1 MKKQLHLSA
10 LLFTTLL
17 LLFAFPQVGRG
28 QATLFVEIF
37 VKIDDTG
44 DMSCW
49 DENGTPITD
58 LSTITNSDCRVQI
71 EPITNN
77 QPLTETMLG
86 EISSFLYPIHD
97 KITEINLANKYFD
110 WTDPHTNQIRF
121 ERLAL
126 ASFENL
132 KTIFLPIIFE
142 EDKKETDFTRAFQD
156 CQSLEKIDG
165 LLRYGNVVSWKNAF
179 TRCYQLKQVTL
190 SFSNMNFSSD
200 GLDETFMGC
209 SNLQYADLSGAP
221 ANKIQSLKGTF
232 RDCKSLKYVYLP
244 KNTTN
249 GVNLNYTF
257 AGCNFAHT
265 AAIKNGYAVN
275 NLPDTLWWY
284 VNDCDMGSLCHLRP
298 CYGLNLDDVAPY
310 HIIYD
315 EYGQRR
321 PTPFITC
328 GLGKNI
334 EVIKDGATIYL
345 LKKDPYNEHS
355 ATNQTIKDPEF
366 IVQLTKAYSLTAA
379 YSSISDVVN
388 DGYGVPVVV
397 KNPKLAS
404 PATFYLSNSNGMSDI
419 NGRICIANPPNLSGY
434 DFSSG
439 LKQDINKTTIRSTGT
454 TIEGEFHLT
463 TNKSDALCDDTDQ
476 PVVFQTNTLPGEYYL
491 VPAGSAAT
499 LVAGITGSLNVS
511 THVDVNAQLKGD
523 GADYFCEPDADY
535 GLCKK
540 DEYGTIA
547 SEVGYTHPETK
558 RPSIYYFPIPK
569 DRKDLFPAH
578 FAETPVVSGT
588 TPPDQEYYIQDGCEL
603 KNGAREPKWATQ
615 NQLICGIYNINNLEN
630 ISSMVGTFDG
640 CTTLVFG
647 VDPDNGTNPKIAG
660 SEGNF
665 SSTQN
670 HARLNCTAA
679 FRGVK
684 SFGTFKNAMSWTAI
698 DLTMFHD
705 IASLNSTF
713 WNGGT
718 KVKFY
723 DAQDNPVDMQ
733 YAFYG
738 HVGYQPNEVLYVP
751 FKNISSLYLAF
762 GQGCTI
768 GKICFNSADQDPSQ
782 DPSAVSCHIQRAFDG
797 NKGLTT
803 LNNETLKNFKRF
815 KSLYSKDGNK
825 PNNSVLNRLT
835 YTFAHCANLN
845 EVDLSK
851 NATGAWLSKPAD
863 DGELELL
870 YTFIQCVKL
879 EKADLSGIMDYT
891 TSLDGTFDQCEGL
904 LTCILGERAKP
915 LSMSSTFW
923 GNTLLQTVKTRNISV
938 NNMIDLGGL
947 QCITN
952 LAQTFQN
959 CVSLTNIDFEGPKN
973 YTNSVGQTMTI
984 ALYNTF
990 SGCKKLT
997 AIDLTALTPHLSN
1010 TSCTTYTTKGYNEA
1024 PIPTDD
1030 TRVAFG
1036 NTFYGCTA
1044 LQIVT
1049 FAEGVSNENPIG
1061 MPSTFLG
1068 CKKLQEVEN
1077 LTAFKKLTDLNQ
1089 TFSGCEQLGSVEFDI
1104 NSIDHEVKHLYRT
1117 FFNCKKIQTID
1128 LGSISN
1134 KLQDI
1139 INTTSKIDPKTL
1151 AFGQTFFGCEALTTV
1166 KFGEDTD
1173 LDENSNS
1180 VSMCGTFYGCKA
1192 LTDVKK
1198 IDKFTNITNLSQTF
1212 SGCVALQ
1219 NVSFIGSVVN
1229 NKSSIGLFETFKG
1242 CKSITSIDLSGLTA
1256 RLADQTKANFFQANN
1271 NEIINGAFAAFEGT
1285 FDGCTALTDVEFDKG
1300 TSDGTSTNPLINA
1313 NSIGMPGTFSGCANL
1328 ETVKNLTAFQKLTQL
1343 NHTFYGCR
1351 QLDGIQF
1358 SVSNAHAAS
1367 MSLFGTFT
1375 NCSALTEITLPFVIG
1390 EQRISQTRGNTTSS
1404 VTYSAF
1410 GDNPGG
1416 SNPNKT
1422 FAGCTL
1428 LKKVEFLSSG
1438 NASKVNLDNL
1448 FFNLPALQ
1456 YVINFNFSN
1465 VENGSLENTFR
1476 GCSALLNEDA
1486 NYKLTLPYANGQAM
1500 LLKNTFNGCTALEK
1514 MLLPYSDYQ
1523 AAGLVGTF
1531 QGCTGLTLVD
1541 LVASNSAVSME
1552 NAFNGCGSL
1561 EKVNNFAGLT
1571 NVTNLIGTFA
1581 NCAQLATLEFGFN
1594 PKNLAA
1600 ADATFNG
1607 AKDDGKKYL
1616 DCAWDKHGT
1625 WKGYATAGQ
1634 VQYQDANFI
1643 FEERYN
1649 ATHQK
1654 TTFTVFD
1661 CDTFDVKPQ
1670 LQTTGDVVVEFVNIV
1685 KDGTAYTP
1693 DAKGKY
1699 LVAGTDTCGTI
1710 TVTATQITDIKLTA
1724 SGTYD
1729 FHYRTKNDGKGHCN
1743 KQAAINLTLGNSDKH
1758 DVVGTVCEDEEFTWN
1773 IGLGSTAIVLT
1784 PTDYNAPVSAAPP
1797 TNGSRLKLSKGSAI
1811 IDATGKKSREE
1822 TYKYYKQVKNIAGKA
1837 CEEFSTLTLTV
1848 RLLDTITTTVTNATC
1863 VCSTLSYAWTV
1874 ENGNIIT
1881 INESA
1886 FGGAATS
1893 ALWTRTDNQN
1903 GSVMFEHKGVDT
1915 SDPQSCNTV
1924 YQLVFEKP
1932 HTPIDITQTIA
1943 TTHCQEYAY
1952 QWDLTPNNPDD
1963 NEYLTLS
1970 GADFDPT
1977 STAWKLSV
1985 NAINSPSHTY
1995 DTSKDNLI
2003 LYSERS
2009 QSAIVN
2015 EMVTYMFTVKLKNA
2029 NTCVDTYTL
2038 NLPVKLTHRNEQTDT
2053 ICEDANYEW
2062 RDAGK
2067 MIATLDKS
2075 DFGQCLNESQYGK
2088 YQKLTHGL
2096 EPNIEKM
2103 VVRTYTDN
2111 GRRFRE
2117 EIYKY
2122 YAQRENCAEG
2132 KCEISDSLILTVELV
2147 DTITTTVKDATC
2159 VCPGLAYQWT
2169 VENDAVITIDEAA
2182 FAPSATSALWTRTDN
2197 PSGSVTFEHSGTIN
2211 NHLCATVYQLIFDNP
2226 TTPINDNKT
2235 DKTCESEFYKWD
2247 LGSSG
2252 AAIELSGKDFV
2263 NEPTWTVAA
2272 FTSSGTYS
2280 AIASADRTLKA
2291 QQPATEQIT
2300 LTYKVTLHNN
2310 QTACEDTYTL
2320 DLTVQQTHREQT
2332 TAQVCANMGYEL
2344 KNVWGAVV
2352 LTLGSSEYNMGD
2364 VAANPFSNAG
2374 GSGTFSK
2381 TTLPNGTQRYVVSKT
2396 GGTQYDCLEEY
2407 TLDLTVNPVYDERP
2421 GGPDAAN
2428 ATTGTVCQNED
2439 FVWNIAGD
2447 ALVSAITLTYADYNQ
2462 TATVFNSAGQQLQL
2476 DKTTSGTTQCYT
2488 YKGADKNTHCDR
2500 FYYLT
2505 LTVSPVI
2512 DQTLYSP
2519 YTDAT
2524 QMAYCSDQT
2533 YVWNDGGFSYYLDSV
2548 QFYRPDGVYTDNGI
2562 TIEQTTISATPWIVQ
2577 FVATVP
2583 SGSCQ
2588 AKYKLLLALDDR
2600 FAANLVLAN
2609 TVTDAVC
2616 NGSSYVWNYG
2626 SGESVT
2632 VSPTDPDYPTFPV
2645 GGQIKRRESVPGA
2658 SGCNDYYYLDL
2669 TINPSDHRTMTIDAV
2684 CRDENYFSYTGFP
2697 INEIV
2702 DFDAAELPADVKSH
2716 THTVAHD
2723 CDQMTITFNFKE
2735 PERCQGKIVEGLV
2748 VNQYQ
2753 CWLLMVNHN
2762 HLPLLDQEPV
2772 AYQWYVCHNTAP
2784 GDPNFLRNSNP
2795 IDGAN
2800 KDFYTETQT
2809 LTGGYYWVKVTYI
2822 VGGEEFYYRSEPAA
2836 LTCTDALEVVTT
2848 TELMLSPN
2856 PVKQGSV
2863 VVVEGDAIDKMAD
2876 GAHVDIYTTA
2886 GQRVRSFDIGA
2897 RAFKVDVP
2905 AGCYMVKISVDGQT
2919 IVTTKMVVR

>member
-1 MKKQLHLSA
+1 MKKLLHLSA
-10 LLFTTLL
+10 QLFTTLL
-17 LLFAFPQVGRG
+17 FLFAFPQVGRG
-28 QATLFVEIF
+28 DVILRVDDLNSFYSINLSSSTPTWNPSTPPNTVINMYVFTDDGSDVLTNTILQQVADYSKNFNIMHIFFHENCNMYWQYTSDVLNFKLLNLKQYRNLREITCPHIAFVSQPTK
-37 VKIDDTG
+37 V
-44 DMSCW
+44 DMSEAFADCKSLVR
-49 DENGTPITD
+49 IHSCA
-58 LSTITNSDCRVQI
+58 STFLNYNITNLAGAFKNCASLESVTFSSTNESQNVDCT
-71 EPITNN
+71 EAFMGCKA
-77 QPLTETMLG
+77 LTGVENF
-86 EISSFLYPIHD
+86 EKIKASS
-97 KITEINLANKYFD
+97 
-110 WTDPHTNQIRF
+110 
-121 ERLAL
+121 
-126 ASFENL
+126 L
-132 KTIFLPIIFE
+132 KN
-142 EDKKETDFTRAFQD
+142 AFNG
-156 CQSLEKIDG
+156 CSKLEKIELGFATSGFNAGG
-165 LLRYGNVVSWKNAF
+165 LVG
-179 TRCYQLKQVTL
+179 
-190 SFSNMNFSSD
+190 
-200 GLDETFMGC
+200 TFNGC

-221 ANKIQSLKGTF
+221 NNINSLNNTF
-232 RDCKSLKYVYLP
+232 YGCKSLKYVYLP

-284 VNDCDMGSLCHLRP
+284 VNDCMGSLRP
-298 CYGLNLDDVAPY
+298 CYGLNLDLDDVAPY

-315 EYGQRR
+315 EYVQKR

-366 IVQLTKAYSLTAA
+366 IVQLTEVYSLTAA
-379 YSSISDVVN
+379 YSSISEVVN
-388 DGYGVPVVV
+388 DGYDVPVVV
-397 KNPKLAS
+397 KDPPLAS
-404 PATFYLSNSNGMSDI
+404 PATFYLSNSNGMFDI
-419 NGRICIANPPNLSGY
+419 NERICIANPPNLSGY

-439 LKQDINKTTIRSTGT
+439 LKQDINKKTITSNSI
-454 TIEGEFHLT
+454 TIFGDFHLT
-463 TNKSDALCDDTDQ
+463 TNKSNALRDDS
-476 PVVFQTNTLPGEYYL
+476 NTPIQVEISELPGEYYL
-491 VPAGSAAT
+491 VPNGST
-499 LVAGITGSLNVS
+499 VGLVEDITGPLNVS

-603 KNGAREPKWATQ
+603 KNGALEPKWKD
-615 NQLICGIYNINNLEN
+615 NEDVYCGIYNINQLQN

-647 VDPDNGTNPKIAG
+647 VDNGTKPDKIGG
-660 SEGNF
+660 SAGNF
-665 SSTQN
+665 SSTQKN
-670 HARLNCTAA
+670 DARLNCTAA

-698 DLTMFHD
+698 DLTMFKD
-705 IASLNSTF
+705 IESLNSTF

-723 DAQDNPVDMQ
+723 DAQDKEVDMQ
-733 YAFYG
+733 HAFHGNTNTSYTDTDPL
-738 HVGYQPNEVLYVP
+738 VIP
-751 FKNISSLYLAF
+751 FKNISSLVAAFCSSDIGFVEFNLAPQNQSCNMQEAF
-762 GQGCTI
+762 RYNRALSNLAHIKNFDRFKKGDELLFTFANCSKLSDINGLEISTSLRHFTGTFAYNKFLSVDMSPYMNRVAGMKKTFVGCGQLNSCKLGATVQPISMCETFRGCSKLQNLIDFKMTVNDLANTFNNCQVLETVNLTDIDAVDPIALRATFAYCYKLQSVTFSDALTKALGKQSTWFYSGDFSGGSNPQDACFYQTFFGCT
-768 GKICFNSADQDPSQ
+768 N
-782 DPSAVSCHIQRAFDG
+782 
-797 NKGLTT
+797 
-803 LNNETLKNFKRF
+803 
-815 KSLYSKDGNK
+815 
-825 PNNSVLNRLT
+825 
-835 YTFAHCANLN
+835 
-845 EVDLSK
+845 
-851 NATGAWLSKPAD
+851 
-863 DGELELL
+863 
-870 YTFIQCVKL
+870 
-879 EKADLSGIMDYT
+879 
-891 TSLDGTFDQCEGL
+891 
-904 LTCILGERAKP
+904 
-915 LSMSSTFW
+915 
-923 GNTLLQTVKTRNISV
+923 LQTVTFAAVSN
-938 NNMIDLGGL
+938 
-947 QCITN
+947 TN
-952 LAQTFQN
+952 EIGMPQ
-959 CVSLTNIDFEGPKN
+959 
-973 YTNSVGQTMTI
+973 
-984 ALYNTF
+984 TF
-990 SGCKKLT
+990 SGCKKLQ
-997 AIDLTALTPHLSN
+997 
-1010 TSCTTYTTKGYNEA
+1010 K
-1024 PIPTDD
+1024 
-1030 TRVAFG
+1030 
-1036 NTFYGCTA
+1036 
-1044 LQIVT
+1044 
-1049 FAEGVSNENPIG
+1049 
-1061 MPSTFLG
+1061 
-1068 CKKLQEVEN
+1068 VEN
-1077 LTAFKKLTDLNQ
+1077 LNAFKRLTDLNQ

-1117 FFNCKKIQTID
+1117 FFNCKNIQKIN
-1128 LGSISN
+1128 LGSISKELTDADCN
-1134 KLQDI
+1134 
-1139 INTTSKIDPKTL
+1139 PKNLTKQTL
-1151 AFGQTFFGCEALTTV
+1151 AFGQTFFGCEALKTV
-1166 KFGEDTD
+1166 TFGSEQ
-1173 LDENSNS
+1173 NSNP
-1180 VSMCGTFYGCKA
+1180 VSMCGTFYGCAK
-1192 LTDVKK
+1192 LTGLTN

-1212 SGCVALQ
+1212 SGCKALTG
-1219 NVSFIGSVVN
+1219 VDLS
-1229 NKSSIGLFETFKG
+1229 KAASSAFDCTSPITIGLFETFKG
-1242 CKSITSIDLSGLTA
+1242 CKNITSIDLSGLTA
-1256 RLADQTKANFFQANN
+1256 RLADQTNANFFQANN
-1271 NEIINGAFAAFEGT
+1271 NDIINGAFAAFEGT

-1300 TSDGTSTNPLINA
+1300 ISDGTSTNPLINA

-1328 ETVKNLTAFQKLTQL
+1328 QTVKNLTAFQNLTQL

-1358 SVSNAHAAS
+1358 SISNAHAAP

-1390 EQRISQTRGNTTSS
+1390 EQSIFQTRGNTTSS

-1410 GDNPGG
+1410 GDNPSGD
-1416 SNPNKT
+1416 NPNKT
-1422 FAGCTL
+1422 FAGCTS

-1438 NASKVNLDNL
+1438 SASKVNLDNL
-1448 FFNLPALQ
+1448 FLNLSSLQ
-1456 YVINFNFSN
+1456 YVINFNFSD
-1465 VENGSLENTFR
+1465 VKNGSLENTFS
-1476 GCSALLNEDA
+1476 GCSALLKEDPNI
-1486 NYKLTLPYANGQAM
+1486 NYELTLPKANGQTM
-1500 LLKNTFNGCTALEK
+1500 LLKNTFNGCTALAE
-1514 MLLPYSDYQ
+1514 MRLRYSGYQ
-1523 AAGLVGTF
+1523 AEGLVGTF
-1531 QGCTGLTLVD
+1531 RGCTSLTLVE
-1541 LVASNSAVSME
+1541 LVSSKSAVSME
-1552 NAFNGCGSL
+1552 DAFNGCSNL
-1561 EKVNNFAGLT
+1561 QQVNNFVGLT
-1571 NVTNLIGTFA
+1571 NVTSLVRTFA
-1581 NCAQLATLEFGFN
+1581 DCKQLATLEFGFN
-1594 PKNLAA
+1594 PTNLAS
-1600 ADATFNG
+1600 ADETFNG
-1607 AKDDGKKYL
+1607 TNS
-1616 DCAWDKHGT
+1616 DCTKRLQCDWDRHQWWIDEYTNNK
-1625 WKGYATAGQ
+1625 TAS
-1634 VQYQDANFI
+1634 YNPNSFI
-1643 FEERYN
+1643 FEDRS
-1649 ATHQK
+1649 AT
-1654 TTFTVFD
+1654 TPEIVFD
-1661 CDTFDVKPQ
+1661 CDMFDVKPK
-1670 LQTTGDVVVEFVNIV
+1670 LEADGNRVVEFVNVV

-1693 DAKGKY
+1693 DATGKY
-1699 LVAGTDTCGTI
+1699 LVAGTDTCGAI
-1710 TVTATQITDIKLTA
+1710 TVTATQITDITLTA

-1729 FHYRTKNDGKGHCN
+1729 FHYRTENSGKGHCN
-1743 KQAAINLTLGNSDKH
+1743 KQATIALTLGHSDKH
-1758 DVVGTVCEDEEFTWN
+1758 EVSDTICEDANYEWRDANGNLIKE
-1773 IGLGSTAIVLT
+1773 LT

-1811 IDATGKKSREE
+1811 IDATGKKSRQE
-1822 TYKYYKQVKNIAGKA
+1822 TYKYYKQVENIAGNK
-1837 CEEFSTLTLTV
+1837 CEESSTLTLTV
-1848 RLLDTITTTVTNATC
+1848 RLLDTITTTVTAATC
-1863 VCSTLSYAWTV
+1863 VCPDLSYAWTV

-1881 INESA
+1881 IDESA

-1903 GSVMFEHKGVDT
+1903 GSVMFEHKGLDT

-1932 HTPIDITQTIA
+1932 HTPIDITQTIT

-1952 QWDLTPNNPDD
+1952 QWDLTPDNPDD
-1963 NEYLTLS
+1963 DEYLTLS

-2003 LYSERS
+2003 LDSKRT

-2062 RDAGK
+2062 RDNAGK
-2067 MIATLDKS
+2067 MITTLDKS
-2075 DFGQCLNESQYGK
+2075 DFGQCLGKSQYGK
-2088 YQKLTHGL
+2088 YQPLTHDPAL
-2096 EPNIEKM
+2096 DIEKM

-2147 DTITTTVKDATC
+2147 DIIKTEINTPTC
-2159 VCPGLAYQWT
+2159 VCPDLSYAWT
-2169 VENDAVITIDEAA
+2169 VENDAVITLDERA
-2182 FAPSATSALWTRTDN
+2182 FAPNATSALWTRIDN
-2197 PSGSVTFEHSGTIN
+2197 QNGSVTFEHSGTIN
-2211 NHLCATVYQLIFDNP
+2211 GHLCATVYQLIFDNP
-2226 TTPINDNKT
+2226 TKPINDEKT

-2252 AAIELSGKDFV
+2252 AAIALSGNDFV
-2263 NEPTWTVAA
+2263 NAPTWTVSA
-2272 FTSSGTYS
+2272 FTSSETYS
-2280 AIASADRTLKA
+2280 AVTSAERTLKA
-2291 QQPATEQIT
+2291 QLPATEQMT
-2300 LTYKVTLHNN
+2300 FTYKVTLFNN

-2332 TAQVCANMGYEL
+2332 TAQVCANVDYEL
-2344 KNVWGAVV
+2344 KNTWGEVV
-2352 LTLGSSEYNMGD
+2352 LTLGENEYSMGN
-2364 VAANPFSNAG
+2364 VAANPFSTAG

-2381 TTLPNGTQRYVVSKT
+2381 TILPGGTQRYVVSKT
-2396 GGTQYDCLEEY
+2396 GGTRYGCLEEY

-2462 TATVFNSAGQQLQL
+2462 TATAFNSAGQQLQL
-2476 DKTTSGTTQCYT
+2476 DKTTNGTTQCYT
-2488 YKGADKNTHCDR
+2488 YKGADNNTHCDR

-2548 QFYRPDGVYTDNGI
+2548 QFYRPDGVYTENGI

-2609 TVTDAVC
+2609 TVADAVC

-2632 VSPTDPDYPTFPV
+2632 VSPTDLDYPTFPV
-2645 GGQIKRRESVPGA
+2645 GGRIKRRVSVPGA

-2748 VNQYQ
+2748 VNQYE

-2886 GQRVRSFDIGA
+2886 GQRVRSFDIGG

>member
-28 QATLFVEIF
+28 QTTLF
-37 VKIDDTG
+37 VKIDGTG
-44 DMSCW
+44 SMSFV
-49 DENGTPITD
+49 DKSGSPITD
-58 LSTITNSDCRVQI
+58 LSIIRGLGLDCRVYI
-71 EPITNN
+71 DPATGGSTNSPLDKTILENLSNGLSPISD
-77 QPLTETMLG
+77 L
-86 EISSFLYPIHD
+86 
-97 KITEINLANKYFD
+97 ITEIWFDDSGYFKWRND
-110 WTDPHTNQIRF
+110 SDPIVDDSDPIVF
-121 ERLAL
+121 EPLDL
-126 ASFENL
+126 ASFPNL
-132 KTIFLPIIFE
+132 KNLQLPLILE
-142 EDKKETDFTRAFQD
+142 ANTTKPVDFTLAFQD
-156 CQSLEKIDG
+156 CQSLEKIDN
-165 LLRYGNVVSWKNAF
+165 LDWYGNVVSWKNAF

-190 SFSNMNFSSD
+190 SFSNDFYHD
-200 GLDETFMGC
+200 GLDETFREC
-209 SNLQYADLSGAP
+209 SNLQYADLSDAP
-221 ANKIQSLKGTF
+221 VNKIQSLKGTF
-232 RDCKSLKYVYLP
+232 RGCKSLKYVYLP
-244 KNTTN
+244 KDITN
-249 GVNLNYTF
+249 GVNLDYTF

-284 VNDCDMGSLCHLRP
+284 VNDCYMGSLCHLRP

-315 EYGQRR
+315 GYGQRR

-334 EVIKDGATIYL
+334 EVIKDGVTVYL
-345 LKKDPYNEHS
+345 LKKDPYDEHS

-366 IVQLTKAYSLTAA
+366 IVQLTEVYSLTAA
-379 YSSISDVVN
+379 YSNISEVVN
-388 DGYGVPVVV
+388 DGYDVPVVV
-397 KNPKLAS
+397 KDPPLAS

-419 NGRICIANPPNLSGY
+419 NERIRIVDPNLSGY
-434 DFSSG
+434 NFSSG
-439 LKQDINKTTIRSTGT
+439 LKQDINKTTIISTGT

-463 TNKSDALCDDTDQ
+463 TNKSDALCDDTGQ

-491 VPAGSAAT
+491 VPAGSAAA

-578 FAETPVVSGT
+578 FAEPPVVSGT
-588 TPPDQEYYIQDGCEL
+588 TPPDQYYIQDGCEL
-603 KNGAREPKWATQ
+603 KNGAWEPKWATQ

-640 CTTLVFG
+640 CTNLVFG
-647 VDPDNGTNPKIAG
+647 EDNGIESKIAG
-660 SEGNF
+660 SAGNF
-665 SSTQN
+665 CEQTR
-670 HARLNCTAA
+670 RLNCNYA

-684 SFGTFKNAMSWTAI
+684 SFGIFKSNISWTDI
-698 DLTMFHD
+698 DLTMFKD

-713 WNGGT
+713 RNGGT

-723 DAQDNPVDMQ
+723 KGTLADWSDAQATEVDMQ
-733 YAFYG
+733 YAFCG
-738 HVGYQPNEVLYVP
+738 HTGYQQGEVLDVP
-751 FKNISSLYLAF
+751 FKNISSLYRAF

-768 GKICFNSADQDPSQ
+768 GNICFNSEDQD
-782 DPSAVSCHIQRAFDG
+782 ALCHIQRAFDG
-797 NKGLTT
+797 NKGLTK
-803 LNNETLKNFKRF
+803 LNNATLENFKRF
-815 KSLYSKDGNK
+815 RSLYSYSFDKK
-825 PNNSVLNRLT
+825 SKHPNRLT
-835 YTFAHCANLN
+835 YTFAHCDNLKS
-845 EVDLSK
+845 VD
-851 NATGAWLSKPAD
+851 GDWLSKPA

-870 YTFIQCVKL
+870 YTFIQCVNL
-879 EKADLSGIMDYT
+879 EDADLSGIMDYT
-891 TSLDGTFDQCEGL
+891 KSLDGTFDQCAGL
-904 LTCILGERAKP
+904 LTCILGERDKP

-923 GNTLLQTVKTRNISV
+923 GNKSLTA
-938 NNMIDLGGL
+938 IDLGRL

-959 CVSLTNIDFEGPKN
+959 CENLTNIDFGDSHTKN
-973 YTNSVGQTMTI
+973 YTNSVGQIITI
-984 ALYNTF
+984 ALCNTF
-990 SGCKKLT
+990 SGCKNLG
-997 AIDLTALTPHLSN
+997 AIDLTALTPYLSN
-1010 TSCTTYTTKGYNEA
+1010 TSCTTYTTIGCDEA
-1024 PIPTDD
+1024 PRPADNM
-1030 TRVAFG
+1030 RAAFE
-1036 NTFYGCTA
+1036 NTFNGCTA
-1044 LQIVT
+1044 LQTVK
-1049 FAEGVSNENPIG
+1049 FANGVNENSIG

-1068 CKKLQEVEN
+1068 CKNLQTVEN
-1077 LTAFKKLTDLNQ
+1077 LKAFTCLTDLNQ
-1089 TFSGCEQLGSVEFDI
+1089 TFSGCEQLGSVESVEFDVTSEI
-1104 NSIDHEVKHLYRT
+1104 HEVKHLYRT
-1117 FFNCKKIQTID
+1117 FFNCKKIRTID

-1134 KLQDI
+1134 NLQDDI
-1139 INTTSKIDPKTL
+1139 INTTSKVDPKTL
-1151 AFGQTFFGCEALTTV
+1151 AFGQTFFGCEALTDVT
-1166 KFGEDTD
+1166 FGSDQ
-1173 LDENSNS
+1173 NINP
-1180 VSMCGTFYGCKA
+1180 VSMCGTFYGCAK
-1192 LTDVKK
+1192 LTGLTN

-1212 SGCVALQ
+1212 SGCAALPD
-1219 NVSFIGSVVN
+1219 VSFIAGMVN
-1229 NKSSIGLFETFKG
+1229 NNPSTSIGLFETFKG
-1242 CKSITSIDLSGLTA
+1242 CKSIKSIDLSALTA
-1256 RLADQTKANFFQANN
+1256 RLADQEKANFFQANN
-1271 NEIINGAFAAFEGT
+1271 NDIINGAFAAFEGT
-1285 FDGCTALTDVEFDKG
+1285 FDGCTELKNVEFDKG
-1300 TSDGTSTNPLINA
+1300 TSDGTSTNPLTNA

-1328 ETVKNLTAFQKLTQL
+1328 ETVKNLTAFQNLTQL

-1358 SVSNAHAAS
+1358 SISNAHAAP

-1422 FAGCTL
+1422 FAGCTS
-1428 LKKVEFLSSG
+1428 LKKVEFNGKDNS
-1438 NASKVNLDNL
+1438 NQVNVDNL
-1448 FFNLPALQ
+1448 FRGLNQLDTVA
-1456 YVINFNFSN
+1456 NFDKFH
-1465 VENGSLENTFR
+1465 VLKDGSLENTFY
-1476 GCSALLNEDA
+1476 GCSALDSIKLSAKLSEASLNGTFYGCEELATIVNFDKLTQVSDLTSTFERCRKLDTLYFGFDPSKVSQAENTFFDA
-1486 NYKLTLPYANGQAM
+1486 N
-1500 LLKNTFNGCTALEK
+1500 KN
-1514 MLLPYSDYQ
+1514 
-1523 AAGLVGTF
+1523 
-1531 QGCTGLTLVD
+1531 
-1541 LVASNSAVSME
+1541 
-1552 NAFNGCGSL
+1552 
-1561 EKVNNFAGLT
+1561 
-1571 NVTNLIGTFA
+1571 
-1581 NCAQLATLEFGFN
+1581 
-1594 PKNLAA
+1594 
-1600 ADATFNG
+1600 
-1607 AKDDGKKYL
+1607 GKKYL
-1616 DCAWDKHGT
+1616 DCAWDKHDT

-1634 VQYQDANFI
+1634 VQYQDVNFI

-1685 KDGTAYTP
+1685 KDGTAYMP

-1729 FHYRTKNDGKGHCN
+1729 FHYRTENGDKGHCN

-1773 IGLGSTAIVLT
+1773 TGLGSTAIVLT

-1837 CEEFSTLTLTV
+1837 CEESSTLTLTV

-1881 INESA
+1881 IDESA

-1893 ALWTRTDNQN
+1893 SSWTRTNNPN
-1903 GSVMFEHKGVDT
+1903 GHVMFEHKGVDT
-1915 SDPQSCNTV
+1915 SDPHSCNTV
-1924 YQLVFEKP
+1924 YRLVFEKP
-1932 HTPIDITQTIA
+1932 YTPIDETKTA
-1943 TTHCQEYAY
+1943 TVTHCQEYAY
-1952 QWDLTPNNPDD
+1952 QWDLTPA

-1977 STAWKLSV
+1977 CTDWNVAV

-1995 DTSKDNLI
+1995 DKSNVNLI
-2003 LYSERS
+2003 LSSGRT

-2015 EMVTYMFTVKLKNA
+2015 EMVTYTFTVKLQNA

-2038 NLPVKLTHRNEQTDT
+2038 HLPVKLTHRNEQTDT
-2053 ICEDANYEW
+2053 VCEEANYVW
-2062 RDAGK
+2062 SDNAGK
-2067 MIATLDKS
+2067 VITTLDKG
-2075 DFGQCLNESQYGK
+2075 DFNQCLDHTQYGN
-2088 YQKLTHGL
+2088 YQPLTHDPAL
-2096 EPNIEKM
+2096 DIDKM
-2103 VVRTYTDN
+2103 VVDVKTEN
-2111 GRRFRE
+2111 GRRLRT

-2122 YAQRENCAEG
+2122 YAQRASCTSGA
-2132 KCEISDSLILTVELV
+2132 CEISDSLILTVELV
-2147 DTITTTVKDATC
+2147 DTITTTVTDATC
-2159 VCPGLAYQWT
+2159 VCPDLSYAWS
-2169 VENDAVITIDEAA
+2169 VENDAIITIDEAA
-2182 FAPSATSALWTRTDN
+2182 FAPNATSALWTRTDN
-2197 PSGSVTFEHSGTIN
+2197 QNGSVTFEHSGTIN

-2226 TTPINDNKT
+2226 TKPINDNKT
-2235 DKTCESEFYKWD
+2235 DKTCESEPYKWD

-2252 AAIELSGKDFV
+2252 AAIALSGNDFV
-2263 NEPTWTVAA
+2263 NAPTWTVSA

-2280 AIASADRTLKA
+2280 AVTSAERTLKA
-2291 QQPATEQIT
+2291 QLPATEQMT
-2300 LTYKVTLHNN
+2300 FTYKVTLLNN
-2310 QTACEDTYTL
+2310 HTACEDTYTL

-2332 TAQVCANMGYEL
+2332 TAQVCANVDYEL
-2344 KNVWGAVV
+2344 KNTWGELV
-2352 LTLGSSEYNMGD
+2352 LTLGENEYSMGD
-2364 VAANPFSNAG
+2364 VAAHPFSTAG

-2381 TTLPNGTQRYVVSKT
+2381 TILPGGTQRYVVSKT
-2396 GGTQYDCLEEY
+2396 GGTRYGCLEEY

-2421 GGPDAAN
+2421 GGADAAN
-2428 ATTGTVCQNED
+2428 ATTGVVCQNED

-2462 TATVFNSAGQQLQL
+2462 TATTFASAGQQLQL
-2476 DKTTSGTTQCYT
+2476 QKTTSGATQYYM
-2488 YKGADKNTHCDR
+2488 YKGADKTTHCDR

-2505 LTVSPVI
+2505 LDVSSVI
-2512 DQTLYSP
+2512 DQTLYGT

-2524 QMAYCSDQT
+2524 QMTHCSDQT
-2533 YVWNDGGFSYYLDSV
+2533 YVWIDNGFSYYLDSV
-2548 QFYRPDGVYTDNGI
+2548 QFYRPDGVYTDAAGI
-2562 TIEQTTISATPWIVQ
+2562 VVEQTTLSTTPWTIQ

-2600 FAANLVLAN
+2600 FAANLVFAN
-2609 TVTDAVC
+2609 TVADAVC

-2748 VNQYQ
+2748 VNQYE